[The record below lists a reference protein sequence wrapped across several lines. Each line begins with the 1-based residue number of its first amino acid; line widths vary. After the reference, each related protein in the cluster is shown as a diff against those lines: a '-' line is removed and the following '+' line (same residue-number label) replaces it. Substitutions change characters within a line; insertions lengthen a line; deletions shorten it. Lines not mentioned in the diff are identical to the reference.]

1 MNKPRKPRKSRGIK
15 RSRVKKPLK
24 PNNKARPIKKV
35 KKIKDPYASHCFDG
49 RRNYNDPAYKQFRKD
64 VRRRDNRTCQFPGC
78 KATKHIQV
86 HHILPW
92 SDYPHLRCDPIN
104 GVCLCKKCHQRIWKN
119 EYLYVKMFREIV
131 DRNIK
136 KMKDQDKDND
146 KNEGEE
152 NAGK

>member
-1 MNKPRKPRKSRGIK
+1 MNRPKKPRKPRKPRKVKPKSPNSGKLAKPSKSGYSK
-15 RSRVKKPLK
+15 R
-24 PNNKARPIKKV
+24 I
-35 KKIKDPYASHCFDG
+35 KKIKDAYASHCFNG

-78 KATKHIQV
+78 GATKHIQV

-92 SDYPHLRCDPIN
+92 SDYPHLRCDTTN
-104 GVCLCKKCHQRIWKN
+104 GVCLCRKCHQRIWKN

-136 KMKDQDKDND
+136 KMKDQDND
-146 KNEGEE
+146 PQNSC
-152 NAGK
+152 